1 MSIYMKRLLTIL
13 TLLFILCVGTTN
25 AQYNQRYI
33 SWASRNFLAAD
44 NYKDAIEILNIL
56 LRANKES
63 HEAYYLRG
71 YAKLGLGD
79 MLGAEADLTEALRL
93 NPVYTEAYHYRG
105 IVRSEMGN
113 YDDAVGDFAA
123 AIDLRPDLPNSYY
136 SRGVTHLRNKQY
148 VKSLVDFDMIL
159 RFTDKD
165 AQTHINRGVAFLNLR
180 DTTEAHKCFDKAIRT
195 NREYTEGYNQKAML
209 LMSEGNYEEALENY
223 NMAIKYDSTYL
234 QPLFNRAIVYCHL
247 ERYDEALRDYQ
258 RVVEI
263 DEYVVG
269 AYYNMA
275 IVYAQ
280 RGEWQEALEYYDKVL
295 LHAPDNVK
303 GYFNRAGVYA
313 ELGRY
318 GEALG
323 DYTKAIDLYPDFANA
338 YLSRALVKERV
349 HDLAGASHDRA
360 IASRKIEEYE
370 AKLEENPDEISIY
383 ADTSRHF
390 NQLVSF
396 ESKLAESRLQDDKQ
410 GTITLRP
417 LFRFT
422 LTSPDQAPSHRY
434 YVERMELF
442 REELGDADI
451 VFSCHPSTL
460 SEEEIAEANRTYEKE
475 SLDGEWRGLFK
486 YGISQLCV
494 RQYTSAVGLLSEAI
508 AASPNSPML
517 YLNRATTRAEMIDF
531 ISSIN
536 RSDRISI
543 DSEMVPGHSHNQ
555 RQYNYDEAIADL
567 NKAIELAP
575 EVAYLYYNR
584 GNLLA
589 LSGDMPAAYDDYTR
603 AIELAPELAEAY
615 FNRGLV
621 QLYMK
626 DTRKGCIDL
635 SKAGELG
642 IKEAYTVLKRYNKGN

>member
-1 MSIYMKRLLTIL
+1 MKRLLTIL
-13 TLLFILCVGTTN
+13 ATLVILCVGSAN

-56 LRANKES
+56 LRTNKES

-79 MLGAEADLTEALRL
+79 LLGAEADLTEALRL
-93 NPVYTEAYHYRG
+93 NPVYTEAFHYRG
-105 IVRSEMGN
+105 IVRSELGN

-136 SRGVTHLRNKQY
+136 SRGVTHLRNKNY
-148 VKSLVDFDMIL
+148 VKALVDFDVIL

-165 AQTHINRGVAFLNLR
+165 AQTHINRGVALLNLK
-180 DTTEAHKCFDKAIRT
+180 DTLGAHKCFDKAIRT

-209 LMSEGNYEEALENY
+209 LMSEGKNEEALENF
-223 NMAIKYDSTYL
+223 NMAIRCDSTYL
-234 QPLFNRAIVYCHL
+234 QPLFNRAIVYCNL
-247 ERYDEALRDYQ
+247 ERYEEALKDYQ
-258 RVVEI
+258 RVVEL

-269 AYYNMA
+269 GYYNMA
-275 IVYAQ
+275 IVYAI
-280 RGEWQEALEYYDKVL
+280 RGEWAEALENYDKVI

-303 GYFNRAGVYA
+303 GYFNRAGIYA

-318 GEALG
+318 AEALG
-323 DYTKAIDLYPDFANA
+323 DYTKAIELYPDFANA
-338 YLSRALVKERV
+338 YLSRALVKDRV
-349 HDLAGASHDRA
+349 YDLAGANHDRA
-360 IASRKIEEYE
+360 IAARKIEEYE
-370 AKLEENPDEISIY
+370 ARLEENPDEFSIY

-396 ESKLAESRLQDDKQ
+396 ESRLAERRLQEGEQ
-410 GTITLRP
+410 GEITLRP
-417 LFRFT
+417 MFRFT
-422 LTSPDQAPSHRY
+422 LTAPTTVESHRY
-434 YVERMELF
+434 YVEPLEQF
-442 REELGDADI
+442 EASVGDSNI
-451 VFSCHPSTL
+451 VFSCGDTSL
-460 SEEEIAEANRTYEKE
+460 SEEEVAALNGAYERE
-475 SLDGEWRGLFK
+475 SLGESWQGAFK

-494 RQYTSAVGLLSEAI
+494 RQYTSAVGLLSDAI
-508 AASPNSPML
+508 ALLPDNPFL
-517 YLNRATTRAEMIDF
+517 YLNRAAARCEMIDF

-536 RSDRISI
+536 RTDRISI
-543 DSEMVPGHSHNQ
+543 DSEMKPGHVVERH
-555 RQYNYDEAIADL
+555 YNYGDAIADL

-575 EVAYLYYNR
+575 QVAYLYYNR
-584 GNLLA
+584 GNLHA
-589 LSGDMPAAYDDYTR
+589 LSGDMPAAYEDFTR
-603 AIELAPELAEAY
+603 AIELAPELAEAW

-642 IKEAYTVLKRYNKGN
+642 IKDAYTVLKRYNRGN